1 MEGKKLI
8 RQEEVGINKGQRTGM
23 MLMTIG
29 KIMLGMDLLLLAFVY
44 VGLKG
49 GSQLW
54 LWFVIGDG
62 LVAIGLI
69 AVGAG
74 KRGSLSQGPGGPGN
88 PAV

>member
-8 RQEEVGINKGQRTGM
+8 RQEEAGIDKQQRAGM
-23 MLMTIG
+23 LLMTVG

-49 GSQLW
+49 GSQMW

-62 LVAIGLI
+62 IAAIALI
-69 AVGAG
+69 AVGAS
-74 KRGSLSQGPGGPGN
+74 KRGSLSRGPGGPGD

>member
-44 VGLKG
+44 VGVKG
-49 GSQLW
+49 GSNLW
-54 LWFVIGDG
+54 VWMVMGDG
-62 LVAIGLI
+62 IVAIALI
-69 AVGAG
+69 AVGAS
-74 KRGSLSQGPGGPGN
+74 KRGSLSRGPGGPGT

>member
-8 RQEEVGINKGQRTGM
+8 RQEEAGIDKQQRAGM
-23 MLMTIG
+23 LLMTVG

-49 GSQLW
+49 GSQMW

-62 LVAIGLI
+62 IAAIALI
-69 AVGAG
+69 AVGVS
-74 KRGSLSQGPGGPGN
+74 KRGSLSRDPGGPED

>member
-8 RQEEVGINKGQRTGM
+8 RQEEAGIDKQQRAGM
-23 MLMTIG
+23 LLMTVG

-49 GSQLW
+49 GSQMW

-62 LVAIGLI
+62 IAAIALI
-69 AVGAG
+69 AVGAS
-74 KRGSLSQGPGGPGN
+74 KRGSLSRDPGGPED

>member
-29 KIMLGMDLLLLAFVY
+29 KIMLGMDLLLLMFVY

-62 LVAIGLI
+62 LAAIALI
-69 AVGAG
+69 AVGAS
-74 KRGSLSQGPGGPGN
+74 KRGSLSRGPSGPGDP
-88 PAV
+88 VV